1 VAIECRIVWRE
12 PREEVGQNGKNK
24 ELAMSKLIM
33 WNLMT
38 LDGFFDGA
46 ENWALD
52 WHQYAWGEELERM
65 SIEQLRVA
73 DMLLFGRVTYE
84 GMAAYW
90 KTAQGEV
97 ATYMNSLPKAV
108 FSRTLD
114 KVDWHNTKLLKGDV
128 KKEVEVLK
136 RAGDKN
142 IFVFGSGGLSATLL
156 EEGLYDEYRI
166 CLVPVVLGSGK
177 QLFGRKLCR
186 LRMKLLESRPLASG
200 SVLLRYAPF
209 AE

>member
-1 VAIECRIVWRE
+1 
-12 PREEVGQNGKNK
+12 
-24 ELAMSKLIM
+24 MSKLIM

-52 WHQYAWGEELERM
+52 WHQYAWGEELERL

-90 KTAQGEV
+90 KTAKGEV
-97 ATYMNSLPKAV
+97 AEYMNRLPKAV
-108 FSRTLD
+108 FSRTLLRA
-114 KVDWHNTKLLKGDV
+114 DWQNTTLLKGDV
-128 KKEVEVLK
+128 NKEVEDLK
-136 RAGDKN
+136 RKGEQN
-142 IFVFGSGGLSATLL
+142 IFVFGSGDFSATLL
-156 EEGLYDEYRI
+156 EQRLFDEYRI
-166 CLVPVVLGSGK
+166 CLVPVVIGTGK
-177 QLFGRKLCR
+177 PLFGRNLCR
-186 LRMKLLESRPLASG
+186 RRMKLLESRALASG
-200 SVLLRYAPF
+200 SVLLRYQPY

>member
-1 VAIECRIVWRE
+1 MAGHGL
-12 PREEVGQNGKNK
+12 REEAGQIGQKG

-97 ATYMNSLPKAV
+97 ATYMNSLPIAV

-114 KVDWHNTKLLKGDV
+114 KVDWQNTKLLKGDL
-128 KKEVEVLK
+128 KKEVEDLK
-136 RAGDKN
+136 RVGEKN

-177 QLFGRKLCR
+177 QLFGRKLR
-186 LRMKLLESRPLASG
+186 RQRMNLLEARPLASG
-200 SVLLRYAPF
+200 SMLLRYAPF

>member
-1 VAIECRIVWRE
+1 
-12 PREEVGQNGKNK
+12 
-24 ELAMSKLIM
+24 MSKLIM

-38 LDGFFDGA
+38 LDGYFDGA

-65 SIEQLRVA
+65 SIEQLSVA

-108 FSRTLD
+108 FSRTLER
-114 KVDWHNTKLLKGDV
+114 VDWQNTMLLKGDV
-128 KKEVEVLK
+128 KKEVEELK
-136 RAGDKN
+136 CKGENN
-142 IFVFGSGGLSATLL
+142 IFVFGSGNLSATIL
-156 EEGLYDEYRI
+156 EQGLYDEYRL

-177 QLFGRKLCR
+177 QLFGRKLSR

-200 SVLLRYAPF
+200 SVLLRYAPY
-209 AE
+209 AETARPTGT

>member
-1 VAIECRIVWRE
+1 
-12 PREEVGQNGKNK
+12 
-24 ELAMSKLIM
+24 MSKLIM

-38 LDGFFDGA
+38 LDGYFDGA

-97 ATYMNSLPKAV
+97 AGCMNSLPKAV
-108 FSRTLD
+108 FSRTLERA
-114 KVDWHNTKLLKGDV
+114 DWHNTKLLKGDV
-128 KKEVEVLK
+128 KKEVEELK
-136 RAGDKN
+136 RKGEKD
-142 IFVFGSGGLSATLL
+142 IYVFGSGGLCTTLL
-156 EEGLYDEYRI
+156 EQGLFDEYRL

-177 QLFGRKLCR
+177 PLFGRALSR
-186 LRMKLLESRPLASG
+186 LRMKLLEARPLASG
-200 SVLLRYAPF
+200 SVLLRYEPF
-209 AE
+209 AG

>member
-1 VAIECRIVWRE
+1 MSEKEME
-12 PREEVGQNGKNK
+12 PRRTGNQ
-24 ELAMSKLIM
+24 AMSKLIM

-52 WHQYAWGEELERM
+52 WHQYAWGEELERL
-65 SIEQLRVA
+65 SIEQLHAA

-97 ATYMNSLPKAV
+97 ASYMNSLPKAV

-128 KKEVEVLK
+128 KKEVEELK
-136 RAGDKN
+136 RAGEKN
-142 IFVFGSGGLSATLL
+142 IFVFGSGGLSARLL
-156 EEGLYDEYRI
+156 EEGLYDEYRL

-177 QLFGRKLCR
+177 QLFGRKLSR
-186 LRMKLLESRPLASG
+186 LRMKLLDSRPLASG

-209 AE
+209 TG

>member
-1 VAIECRIVWRE
+1 
-12 PREEVGQNGKNK
+12 
-24 ELAMSKLIM
+24 M

-46 ENWALD
+46 ETWALD

-65 SIEQLRVA
+65 SIEQLRAA

-97 ATYMNSLPKAV
+97 ATYMNRLQKAV
-108 FSRTLD
+108 FSRTLEQ
-114 KVDWHNTKLLKGDV
+114 VDWQNTKLLKGDV
-128 KKEVEVLK
+128 KLEVELLK
-136 RAGDKN
+136 RTGEKN
-142 IFVFGSGGLSATLL
+142 IFVFGSGRLSATLL
-156 EEGLYDEYRI
+156 EQGLFDEYRL
-166 CLVPVVLGSGK
+166 CLVPVVLGNGK
-177 QLFGRKLCR
+177 QLFGRKLSR

-200 SVLLRYAPF
+200 SVLLRYEPF
-209 AE
+209 APSGAGGG

>member
-1 VAIECRIVWRE
+1 
-12 PREEVGQNGKNK
+12 
-24 ELAMSKLIM
+24 MSKLIM

-52 WHQYAWGEELERM
+52 WHQYAWGEELERL
-65 SIEQLRVA
+65 SIEQLREA
-73 DMLLFGRVTYE
+73 DMLVFGRVTYE

-90 KTAQGEV
+90 KTEQGEV
-97 ATYMNSLPKAV
+97 ATFMNSLPKAV

-114 KVDWHNTKLLKGDV
+114 KADWHNTKLLKGDV
-128 KKEVEVLK
+128 KQEVQDLK

-156 EEGLYDEYRI
+156 EEGLFDEYRL
-166 CLVPVVLGSGK
+166 CLVPVVLGVGK
-177 QLFGRKLCR
+177 QLFGRKLSR
-186 LRMKLLESRPLASG
+186 LRMKLLDSRPLMSG

>member
-1 VAIECRIVWRE
+1 
-12 PREEVGQNGKNK
+12 
-24 ELAMSKLIM
+24 MSKLIM

-65 SIEQLRVA
+65 SVEQLRVA

-108 FSRTLD
+108 FSRTLTS
-114 KVDWHNTKLLKGDV
+114 VDWQNTTLMKGDV
-128 KKEVEVLK
+128 KKEVAALK
-136 RAGDKN
+136 RKGEKN
-142 IFVFGSGGLSATLL
+142 IFVFGSGDFSATLL
-156 EEGLYDEYRI
+156 EHGLYDEYRL
-166 CLVPVVLGSGK
+166 CVVPVVLGSGK
-177 QLFGRKLCR
+177 QLFGRKLSR
-186 LRMKLLESRPLASG
+186 LRMKLLESRALASG
-200 SVLLRYAPF
+200 SVLLRYEPF
-209 AE
+209 AETAPGNPSR

>member
-1 VAIECRIVWRE
+1 
-12 PREEVGQNGKNK
+12 
-24 ELAMSKLIM
+24 MSKLIM

-52 WHQYAWGEELERM
+52 WHQYAWGEELEKM
-65 SIEQLRVA
+65 SIEQLGAA

-108 FSRTLD
+108 FSRTLQA
-114 KVDWHNTKLLKGDV
+114 VDWQNTKLLKGDV
-128 KKEVEVLK
+128 KKEVEELK
-136 RAGDKN
+136 RKGEKN
-142 IFVFGSGGLSATLL
+142 IFVFGSGDLSATLL
-156 EEGLYDEYRI
+156 EQGLFDEYRL

-177 QLFGRKLCR
+177 QLFGRALCR

-200 SVLLRYAPF
+200 SVLLRYEPF
-209 AE
+209 AETARPTGA

>member
-1 VAIECRIVWRE
+1 
-12 PREEVGQNGKNK
+12 
-24 ELAMSKLIM
+24 MSKLIM

-52 WHQYAWGEELERM
+52 WHQYAWGDELERM
-65 SIEQLRVA
+65 SIEQLRTA

-90 KTAQGEV
+90 KAEQGEV
-97 ATYMNSLPKAV
+97 ASCMNSLPKAV
-108 FSRTLD
+108 FSRTLP
-114 KVDWHNTKLLKGDV
+114 KVDWQNTKLLKGDV
-128 KKEVEVLK
+128 KQEVEALK

-156 EEGLYDEYRI
+156 EEGLYDEYWI

-177 QLFGRKLCR
+177 QLFGRKLTR

-209 AE
+209 AEGVPEAASR

>member
-1 VAIECRIVWRE
+1 
-12 PREEVGQNGKNK
+12 
-24 ELAMSKLIM
+24 MSKLIM

-65 SIEQLRVA
+65 SIEQLRAA

-97 ATYMNSLPKAV
+97 ASYMNSLPKAV

-114 KVDWHNTKLLKGDV
+114 KVDWHNTKLLRGDV
-128 KKEVEVLK
+128 KKEVEELK
-136 RAGDKN
+136 RAGEKN

-156 EEGLYDEYRI
+156 AEGLYDEYRL
-166 CLVPVVLGSGK
+166 CLVPVVLGAGK
-177 QLFGRKLCR
+177 QLFGRKLSR

-200 SVLLRYAPF
+200 SLLLRYAPF

>member
-1 VAIECRIVWRE
+1 MSEKEME
-12 PREEVGQNGKNK
+12 PRRTGNQ
-24 ELAMSKLIM
+24 AMSKLIM

-52 WHQYAWGEELERM
+52 WHQYAWGEELERL
-65 SIEQLRVA
+65 SIEQLHAA

-90 KTAQGEV
+90 KKAQGEV
-97 ATYMNSLPKAV
+97 ASYMNSLPKAV

-128 KKEVEVLK
+128 KKEVEELK
-136 RAGDKN
+136 RAGEKN
-142 IFVFGSGGLSATLL
+142 IFVFGSGGLSARLL
-156 EEGLYDEYRI
+156 EEGLYDEYRL

-177 QLFGRKLCR
+177 QLFGRKLSR
-186 LRMKLLESRPLASG
+186 LRMKLLDSRPLASG

-209 AE
+209 TG

>member
-1 VAIECRIVWRE
+1 
-12 PREEVGQNGKNK
+12 
-24 ELAMSKLIM
+24 MSKLIM

-38 LDGFFDGA
+38 LDRYFDGA

-52 WHQYAWGEELERM
+52 WHQYAWGEELEKM
-65 SIEQLRVA
+65 WIEQLSVA

-108 FSRTLD
+108 FSRTLERA
-114 KVDWHNTKLLKGDV
+114 DWQNTTPLKGDV
-128 KKEVEVLK
+128 KREVDELK
-136 RAGDKN
+136 RKGEKD
-142 IFVFGSGGLSATLL
+142 IYGFGSGNLCVTLMEQGLF
-156 EEGLYDEYRI
+156 DEYRM

-177 QLFGRKLCR
+177 QLFGRKLSR
-186 LRMKLLESRPLASG
+186 LRMRLLESRPLASG
-200 SVLLRYAPF
+200 SVLLRYQPF